1 MEQYEHQYRQA
12 FAEAAKKPLI
22 LHGKLG
28 NQYRLVH
35 WMALQE
41 GVGGKWQEVSRY
53 KVIDRFICEPRG
65 ETKIMGFKEEK

>member
-1 MEQYEHQYRQA
+1 MESWETNTGWRSGWYY
-12 FAEAAKKPLI
+12 K
-22 LHGKLG
+22 
-28 NQYRLVH
+28 
-35 WMALQE
+35 